1 MKIQKKLFT
10 FIDSWPWAI
19 ILLAATAA
27 IVAAFVALY
36 SGPADPDRVA
46 KLLIT
51 GLVFLS
57 FAWMIGYRYDMRYL
71 TISSW
76 NRAYQTRQGTAIMP
90 DLATYA
96 TIKNLHWY
104 KDIDWGSDSTQQNP
118 LYLKIADEIDN
129 CCNFWNKTLAN
140 NGKLATLESAFSG
153 ATLSIVG
160 QPFYINFI
168 GKVMGTVIG
177 QNIQVVFDGQKVQTE
192 EQLIQLIRHE
202 CSHLCLTVLG
212 IVETDEVQHPIM
224 AKYHFGG

>member
-10 FIDSWPWAI
+10 LVDTWPWAI
-19 ILLAATAA
+19 IVV
-27 IVAAFVALY
+27 IVAAVLVAAIHRYTSILPTADEWIKLSIFGLVAL
-36 SGPADPDRVA
+36 S
-46 KLLIT
+46 L
-51 GLVFLS
+51 LS
-57 FAWMIGYRYDMRYL
+57 FVGARYDERYL
-71 TISSW
+71 AVSAW
-76 NRAYQTRQGTAIMP
+76 NRSYQTRQGTAIVP

-96 TIKNLHWY
+96 TIKSLRWY
-104 KDIDWGSDSTQQNP
+104 KDIDWGADSTQQNP
-118 LYLKIADEIDN
+118 LYLAIADEIDN

-160 QPFYINFI
+160 QPFSVNFL

-224 AKYHFGG
+224 RQYNFG

>member
-10 FIDSWPWAI
+10 FVDSWPWAI
-19 ILLAATAA
+19 VLLAATAA
-27 IVAAFVALY
+27 IVAVFVALY

-57 FAWMIGYRYDMRYL
+57 FAWMIGYRYDERYL
-71 TISSW
+71 AVSAW
-76 NRAYQTRQGTAIMP
+76 NRSYQTRQGTAIVP

-96 TIKNLHWY
+96 TIKSLRWY
-104 KDIDWGSDSTQQNP
+104 KDIDWGADSTQQNP
-118 LYLKIADEIDN
+118 LYLAIADEIDN

-160 QPFYINFI
+160 QPFSINFL
-168 GKVMGTVIG
+168 GKVMGTVVG
-177 QNIQVVFDGQKVQTE
+177 QNIQVVFDGQPE

-212 IVETDEVQHPIM
+212 IPATNEAQHAIM
-224 AKYHFGG
+224 KEYNFG